1 MTAGLK
7 EQIPRL
13 PSGSSQKM
21 KHFVLFILLI
31 SLATAAQQ
39 EWVTRS
45 NANAKLLLDIDA
57 KYGPEG
63 ASRTGIDGLEKEV
76 SRIGSGVFRANRAD
90 TQKALTEL
98 EPRLN
103 LEKDTRVRQ
112 DLEIMIQASKD
123 EIKAGDIIE
132 RLRLPY
138 PRVAQM
144 IFGGIRGLLDD
155 QVPEPLR
162 KAANVRLKK
171 YAGLEPGYTPLA
183 EQAEKRVREKLT
195 DKNLLGPFKNDVE
208 QDLANSEAYIDG
220 IGKLFEKYNQD
231 EYQVALAAIKK
242 QVAAY
247 NNFVRKEILPRAR
260 EDFRL
265 PPELYRIALDSY
277 GVDIPAAE
285 LATKARAAF
294 NDLQKQ
300 MNGIAARIATQR
312 GWASGDYR
320 DVIRELKKD
329 QITGEAILPHYRQ
342 RLKQVEEIVRRE
354 NLVTLPTREAR
365 IRLASAAES
374 AAQPAPNMRPPRMI
388 GNTGEMG
395 EFVLPLVVPT
405 KDGKGLAAD
414 DFTYGAV
421 SWALTVHE
429 LRPGHEMQFAKMIE
443 NGVSTARA
451 VYAFNSANVEGWG
464 LYSEAVMLPYLP
476 DEGKLCSLLMRLMR
490 AARAYL
496 DPELQSGKITYE
508 EARRVLRED
517 CVLSEAM
524 TKQELDRYTFRAPGQ
539 ATSYYYGF
547 YRLMEIRTELEQ
559 KLGPKFDV
567 KRFHDFILEQ
577 GMLPPT
583 LLRKALLAEFDKK

>member
-1 MTAGLK
+1 
-7 EQIPRL
+7 
-13 PSGSSQKM
+13 M
-21 KHFVLFILLI
+21 KIAASAIFLAA
-31 SLATAAQQ
+31 LATAAQQ

-45 NANAKLLLDIDA
+45 NDHAKILLDLQA
-57 KYGPEG
+57 RYGPEG
-63 ASRTGIDGLEKEV
+63 ASRMGIDGLEQQV
-76 SRIGSGVFRANRAD
+76 SRIGSAVERASRAD
-90 TQKALTEL
+90 TLRALAEL
-98 EPRLN
+98 ERRLKV
-103 LEKDTRVRQ
+103 EKDARVKQ
-112 DLEIMIQASKD
+112 DLEIMIQATKD
-123 EIKAGDIIE
+123 ELKADEIVE

-155 QVPEPLR
+155 QVPAPLR

-171 YAGLEPGYTPLA
+171 YAGLEQGYTPIS
-183 EQAEKRVREKLT
+183 EQAEKKVREKLS
-195 DKNLLGPFKNDVE
+195 DKRLLGPFKNDVE

-220 IGKLFEKYNQD
+220 IGKLFEKYKQD
-231 EYQVALAAIKK
+231 EYQVSLAAIKK

-247 NNFVRKEILPRAR
+247 NDFVRKEILPRAR

-277 GVDIPAAE
+277 GVDISAPE
-285 LATKARAAF
+285 LAAKAHSAF
-294 NDLQKQ
+294 SALQKE
-300 MNGIAARIATQR
+300 MNVIAARIAKQR

-320 DVIRELKKD
+320 AVIGELKKD
-329 QITGEAILPHYRQ
+329 QITGEAILPHYQQ

-374 AAQPAPNMRPPRMI
+374 AASPAPNMRPPRMI

-405 KDGKGLAAD
+405 KDGKGLTAD

-464 LYSEAVMLPYLP
+464 LYSEAIMLPYLP

-508 EARRVLRED
+508 EARRILRED

-539 ATSYYYGF
+539 ATAYFYGY
-547 YRLMEIRTELEQ
+547 YRLMEIRTELEK
-559 KLGPKFDV
+559 KLGRKFDA

-577 GMLPPT
+577 GLLPPS
-583 LLRKALLAEFDKK
+583 LLRKAILAEFDKV